1 MDISQVGTAITNV
14 LGWTGDVIAA
24 LTAEGGELAA
34 LGDFF
39 LVTVGVSAVMLGI
52 KVIRGFVW
60 GA

>member
-1 MDISQVGTAITNV
+1 MTIAMVGDAITTV
-14 LGWTGDVIAA
+14 LGWTGTVIGSM
-24 LTAEGGELAA
+24 TTESGDLATLA
-34 LGDFF
+34 PFF